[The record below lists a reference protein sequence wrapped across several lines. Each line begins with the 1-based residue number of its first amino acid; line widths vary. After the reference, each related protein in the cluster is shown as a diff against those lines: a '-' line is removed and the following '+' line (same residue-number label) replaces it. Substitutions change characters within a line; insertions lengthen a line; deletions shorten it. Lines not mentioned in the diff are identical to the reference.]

1 MKFSIN
7 APVKGAALLCAG
19 IYPKTA
25 FHQQSEQKK
34 DANDV
39 PLWSV
44 RALNGT
50 EPFNVTVAADEQPAI
65 GQNEL
70 IEFENLEVNIS
81 KKGDSKLVWFT
92 CDSVKKAGE

>member
-1 MKFSIN
+1 MKFQIEV
-7 APVKGAALLCAG
+7 PTKGAAFLCAG

-25 FHQQSEQKK
+25 FQQSEQKK

-44 RALNGT
+44 RVLNGA

-65 GQNEL
+65 SQNEL

-81 KKGDSKLVWFT
+81 KKGDTKLIWFT
-92 CDSVKKAGE
+92 CNSVRKAGE

>member
-25 FHQQSEQKK
+25 FQQSKQKK
-34 DANDV
+34 DANGV

-44 RALNGT
+44 RALNGS
-50 EPFNVTVAADEQPAI
+50 ELFNVTVAGDKQPAI
-65 GQNEL
+65 SQNEL
-70 IEFENLEVNIS
+70 VEFENLEVHIS
-81 KKGDSKLVWFT
+81 KKADNTKLVWFT
-92 CDSVKKAGE
+92 CDSVRKAGE

>member
-1 MKFSIN
+1 MKFLIK

-25 FHQQSEQKK
+25 FQQSEQKK
-34 DANDV
+34 DANGV

-44 RALNGT
+44 RVLNGA
-50 EPFNVTVAADEQPAI
+50 EPFNVTIAADSQPAI
-65 GQNEL
+65 NQNEL
-70 IEFENLEVNIS
+70 ITFENLEVNIS
-81 KKGDSKLVWFT
+81 KKGDTKLVWFT

>member
-1 MKFSIN
+1 MKFSIK
-7 APVKGAALLCAG
+7 APTEGAALLCAG
-19 IYPKTA
+19 IYAKTV
-25 FHQQSEQKK
+25 FQQSEQKK
-34 DANDV
+34 DANGV

-44 RALNGT
+44 RVLNGA

-65 GQNEL
+65 SQNQL
-70 IEFENLEVNIS
+70 IEFDNLEVNIS

>member
-1 MKFSIN
+1 MKFSIKVPN
-7 APVKGAALLCAG
+7 KGAALLCAG

-25 FHQQSEQKK
+25 FQQSEQKK
-34 DANDV
+34 DAHNV

-44 RALNGT
+44 RVLNGA

-70 IEFENLEVNIS
+70 VEFENLEVNIS

-92 CDSVKKAGE
+92 CDSIRKAGE

>member
-25 FHQQSEQKK
+25 FQQSEQKK
-34 DANDV
+34 DANGV

-44 RALNGT
+44 RVLNGA

-65 GQNEL
+65 SQNEL

-81 KKGDSKLVWFT
+81 KKGDTKLIWFT
-92 CDSVKKAGE
+92 CNSVRKAGE

>member
-1 MKFSIN
+1 MKFLIK

-25 FHQQSEQKK
+25 FQQSEQKK

-44 RALNGT
+44 RVLNGA
-50 EPFNVTVAADEQPAI
+50 EPFNVTVAADEQPAV

-70 IEFENLEVNIS
+70 VEFENLEVNIS

-92 CDSVKKAGE
+92 CDSIRKAGE

>member
-1 MKFSIN
+1 MKFLIK
-7 APVKGAALLCAG
+7 APAKGAALLCAG

-25 FHQQSEQKK
+25 FQQSEQKK
-34 DANDV
+34 DANGV

-44 RALNGT
+44 RVLNGA

-65 GQNEL
+65 SQNEL

-81 KKGDSKLVWFT
+81 KKGDTKLIWFT
-92 CDSVKKAGE
+92 CNSVRKAGE

>member
-1 MKFSIN
+1 MKFLIK
-7 APVKGAALLCAG
+7 APAKGAALLCAG

-25 FHQQSEQKK
+25 FQQSEQKK
-34 DANDV
+34 DANGV

-44 RALNGT
+44 RVLNGT

-65 GQNEL
+65 SQNEL

-81 KKGDSKLVWFT
+81 KKGDTKLIWFT

>member
-1 MKFSIN
+1 MKFSIK
-7 APVKGAALLCAG
+7 APTEGAALLCAG

-25 FHQQSEQKK
+25 FQQSEQKK
-34 DANDV
+34 DANGV

-44 RALNGT
+44 RVLNGA
-50 EPFNVTVAADEQPAI
+50 EPFNVIIAADEQPAI
-65 GQNEL
+65 SQNQL
-70 IEFENLEVNIS
+70 IEFNNLEVNIS

>member
-1 MKFSIN
+1 MKFLIK
-7 APVKGAALLCAG
+7 APAKGAALLCAG
-19 IYPKTA
+19 IYQKTA
-25 FHQQSEQKK
+25 FQQSEQKK
-34 DANDV
+34 DANGV

-44 RALNGT
+44 RVLNGA

-65 GQNEL
+65 SQNEL

-81 KKGDSKLVWFT
+81 KKGDTKLIWFT